1 MGTLRK
7 EPKYKSFLKQGE
19 YDHYLSTL
27 REAQMAA
34 DDNNVFFDLDA
45 SEKASQVKKAFL
57 YVAEKEGVDVSIRQV
72 RGANSIAFQ
81 FKKGKGAG
89 GTRMSADESKERIV
103 KCLANAEGPL
113 KKNQI
118 IRQTGISSSTWNI
131 RIRELLDE
139 KTVARRG
146 ERRDTTY
153 TLAKSKK

>member
-19 YDHYLSTL
+19 YDQYLGML

-34 DDNNVFFDLDA
+34 DDNNVFFDLEE

-57 YVAEKEGVDVSIRQV
+57 YVAEKEGVEVAIRQV

-81 FKKGKGAG
+81 FKKGKGGG
-89 GTRMSADESKERIV
+89 GTRMSAEESKDRIE
-103 KCLANAEGPL
+103 KCLANADGPL

-139 KTVARRG
+139 GTVKRRG

-153 TLAKSKK
+153 TLAKKKK